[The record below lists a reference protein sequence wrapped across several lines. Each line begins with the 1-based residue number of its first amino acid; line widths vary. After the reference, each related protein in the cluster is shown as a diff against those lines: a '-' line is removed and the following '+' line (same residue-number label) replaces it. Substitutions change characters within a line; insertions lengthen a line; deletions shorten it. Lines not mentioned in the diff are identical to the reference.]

1 MNRPKIS
8 VIVPVYNVEKY
19 LDECLDSITSQTLR
33 DIEIICVDDGSTDS
47 SPEILERHAKK
58 DGRIKTTR
66 QENQGLGHTRGAG
79 LRIASGEYILFCD
92 NDDYYST
99 NAAFEKLYYAIKGN
113 GSEVM
118 LFKYIKERPEGVI
131 ESEKTE
137 IGEKVEERAE
147 LLFETLPNA
156 VSKIYKKSLF
166 DRYDD
171 WFFPKRMLYEDLPLH
186 FQICLRA
193 KSASFFDE
201 ALYFYRYN
209 PKGIMNSKMGAKSL
223 NNIFLAT
230 KSVRNMLREENLL
243 DVFSREFAF
252 IALKRLEDYFNMC
265 EARTDLLGQVQS
277 TAKELAPSIEKGLAL
292 YSPGNIMKFPYLD
305 RKHVLFYKAAVR
317 MDHETLCRYVEGKKN
332 RELEH
337 AIKKRDEHIRN
348 LDELAKSHE
357 SQMKRQDKYIRELDE
372 HIREYERIIGD
383 RDATIRELK
392 QIISDRDA
400 KIRAMR
406 SETDAILKSWSYRTG
421 RAMTSPLSAPL
432 EALRS
437 IRDRILVKKSGLFD
451 AEWYLEQNKDVAE
464 AKADPVRHYLK
475 FGWREGRN
483 PSPDFDTKKYLEE
496 RPDVSAAGICPLVH
510 YIKFGREK

>member
-66 QENQGLGHTRGAG
+66 QENQGLGYTRGDG

-92 NDDYYST
+92 SDDKYTSP
-99 NAAFEKLYYAIKGN
+99 AAFEKLYYSIKGS

-118 LFKYIKERPEGVI
+118 LFKYFEGRPEGI
-131 ESEKTE
+131 MESKKIE

-147 LLFETLPNA
+147 LLFKTPPNA
-156 VSKIYKKSLF
+156 WPKIYKKSLF

-171 WFFPKRMLYEDLPLH
+171 WFFPKCMLYEDLPLH

-209 PKGIMNSKMGAKSL
+209 PKGIMHSKMGAKNL
-223 NNIFLAT
+223 NDIYLAS
-230 KSVRNMLREENLL
+230 KSVHNMLREENLL

-252 IALKRLEDYFNMC
+252 ISLKRLEDYFDMC
-265 EARTDLLGQVQS
+265 GARTDLLDQVQS
-277 TAKELAPSIEKGLAL
+277 TAKELAPSVEKGLAL
-292 YSPGNIMKFPYLD
+292 YSPGKDMKFPYLD
-305 RKHVLFYKAAVR
+305 RRHVLFYKAAVR
-317 MDHETLCRYVEGKKN
+317 MDHETFCRYVEGKKK
-332 RELEH
+332 RKLKKLEH
-337 AIKKRDEHIRN
+337 AIKKRDQLIREQSGFISYR
-348 LDELAKSHE
+348 DKIIEKQSGFISYRDGIIKE
-357 SQMKRQDKYIRELDE
+357 QDKAIRERDK
-372 HIREYERIIGD
+372 RIK
-383 RDATIRELK
+383 AL
-392 QIISDRDA
+392 Q
-400 KIRAMR
+400 
-406 SETDAILKSWSYRTG
+406 SETDALRKSWSYRIG

-432 EALRS
+432 EAFRS
-437 IRDRILVKKSGLFD
+437 TRDRILVKNSGLFD

-464 AKADPVRHYLK
+464 AKADPVSHYLK

-496 RPDVSAAGICPLVH
+496 RPDVSEAGICPLVH
-510 YIKFGREK
+510 YIKFGI